1 MDGTEAV
8 AAMERWLDDSPEEI
22 EPAADAAPD
31 GSEAE
36 AEELDAE
43 AADEQL
49 EDAAD
54 GEESE
59 EAEGETAEGA
69 EAPAIDSLEAIA
81 EHFQVEPDEVLDNVL
96 VDGQNGERV
105 SIREA
110 LDGWRRSE
118 HVILEREEQLTEEFR
133 QHREQFDT
141 QANQTVGQLAAML
154 KAANE
159 TLNSIYSKEKVE
171 ELRSV
176 DPDAYLAAME
186 SRHKILQIMQGG
198 LDAMKLEADR
208 RQESSGLDMNEVV
221 RQEQRRLFAAKPEWR
236 DEKARMEAQAK
247 HERYLKSLPVPFS
260 DQEING
266 IMDHRMLLV
275 IDDAV
280 AGAALREGTQSK
292 KVDALKKKGLKRPT
306 GTLRPQV
313 RRDPESPRNRARDQA
328 RSRLRKTGDARAAAA
343 LIEDLL

>member
-1 MDGTEAV
+1 MDGTDAV
-8 AAMERWLDDSPEEI
+8 AAMEQWLDDSPEEI
-22 EPAADAAPD
+22 DVTPAPATEE
-31 GSEAE
+31 SEAP
-36 AEELDAE
+36 AEELEADAPDE
-43 AADEQL
+43 TAD
-49 EDAAD
+49 
-54 GEESE
+54 
-59 EAEGETAEGA
+59 ETAEGEEGEGEPA
-69 EAPAIDSLEAIA
+69 EGEEAPAIDSLEAIA

-96 VDGQNGERV
+96 VDSPSGERV
-105 SIREA
+105 SIRDA

-118 HVILEREEQLTEEFR
+118 HVVVEREEQLTEEFR

-186 SRHKILQIMQGG
+186 SRHRILQIMQGG
-198 LDAMKLEADR
+198 LDVMKAEADR
-208 RQESSGLDMNEVV
+208 REESSGLDVNEVV
-221 RQEQRRLFAAKPEWR
+221 RKEQRRLFAAKPEWR
-236 DEKARMEAQAK
+236 DDKVRMEAQAR
-247 HERYLKSLPVPFS
+247 HERYLKSLPVPFT
-260 DQEING
+260 DEEING
-266 IMDHRMLLV
+266 IMDHRLLLV
-275 IDDAV
+275 VDDAA

-328 RSRLRKTGDARAAAA
+328 RARLHKTGDARAAAA
-343 LIEDLL
+343 LIEDMI